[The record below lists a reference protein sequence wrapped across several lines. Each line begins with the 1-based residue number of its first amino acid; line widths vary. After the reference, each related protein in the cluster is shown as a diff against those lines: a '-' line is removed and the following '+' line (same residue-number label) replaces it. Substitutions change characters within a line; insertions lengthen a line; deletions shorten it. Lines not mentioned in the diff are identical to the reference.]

1 MDSSLQ
7 YFCQISIFGPSFVAL
22 CLVLAADILFTG
34 VHIWQEWKEEEY
46 PLYRAF
52 GAIVGFWFPRRIG
65 FALFTVGLAI
75 IQWLVGIFAYTGW
88 PVWLLVCDI
97 QPIRASIGALGFVL
111 GARVGDSIISHWL
124 LDLTGYRP
132 NPGLFSTAL
141 YVLEAFLI
149 IFCFRRGLALQSSAA
164 WNGILLGFG
173 FFLLVLPGMALL
185 RSFIESSQ
193 RVRWIPGEP
202 IPDWAVKT

>member
-111 GARVGDSIISHWL
+111 GARVGDSIISHWRL
-124 LDLTGYRP
+124 HLVGYRP
-132 NPGLFSTAL
+132 NPGLSSTVL
-141 YVLEAFLI
+141 YVFEALLI
-149 IFCFRRGLALQSSAA
+149 VVCFRRGLSFNLVAA
-164 WNGILLGFG
+164 AAGVIFG
-173 FFLLVLPGMALL
+173 FLSFLVVLPFMAFL
-185 RSFIESSQ
+185 RNHKASSQ
-193 RVRWIPGEP
+193 RARWIPGKQ
-202 IPDWAVKT
+202 IPDWAVTT